1 MTLPSGFSINID
13 VPWVDVNVTWDACP
27 WHDPEFIALQDQAFA
42 AKVAA
47 EAAWAVEFPQ
57 LAAALDPA
65 AILNPITRERVLDY
79 LGPWAIPPSD
89 LGPWAGPPPDAPLDA
104 WLLDAALT
112 VNSDAGINAD
122 LQTQAHAV
130 LRHRFAFETR
140 RRAVQ
145 PALLPKFEALRVWSA
160 DHTAKQFCNHAAN
173 KPGVLIEVAARN
185 DRPRRT
191 LLLGDVVSSGAWGG
205 CCTDG
210 LDAEDVILRYRDLR
224 EFIDAA
230 REA

>member
-1 MTLPSGFSINID
+1 MLPVGFSVNIS
-13 VPWVDVNVTWDACP
+13 VPWVDVNATWDARP

-42 AKVAA
+42 TQVAA
-47 EAAWAVEFPQ
+47 EAAWAVEFPE
-57 LAAALDPA
+57 LAAMLDPIE
-65 AILNPITRERVLDY
+65 ILNPITRGRVLDY
-79 LGPWAIPPSD
+79 LGPWAVPPS
-89 LGPWAGPPPDAPLDA
+89 DAPLDA
-104 WLLDAALT
+104 WLLDAAQT
-112 VNSDAGINAD
+112 INNDVGINAG

-130 LRHRFAFETR
+130 LRHRFALETR

-145 PALLPKFEALRVWSA
+145 PALLPKFEALRVWST
-160 DHTAKQFCNHAAN
+160 DYTAKQFCNHAAN

-191 LLLGDVVSSGAWGG
+191 LLLGDAISSGAWVG

-210 LDAEDVILRYRDLR
+210 LDAEDVVLRYRDLR

-230 REA
+230 RVVP

>member
-1 MTLPSGFSINID
+1 MTLPPGFEVNVD
-13 VPWVDVNVTWDACP
+13 VPWVDVNATWDARP
-27 WHDPEFIALQDQAFA
+27 WHDPEFIALQDQAVA
-42 AKVAA
+42 AQAAA

-57 LAAALDPA
+57 LAAALDPI
-65 AILNPITRERVLDY
+65 AILNPITRERVLGY
-79 LGPWAIPPSD
+79 LGPWAVPPS
-89 LGPWAGPPPDAPLDA
+89 DAPLDA
-104 WLLDAALT
+104 WLLDATLT
-112 VNSDAGINAD
+112 VNSDVGINAD

-160 DHTAKQFCNHAAN
+160 DYTAKQFCNHAAN
-173 KPGVLIEVAARN
+173 APGVLIEVAARN

-191 LLLGDVVSSGAWGG
+191 LLLGDAVSSGAWGG

-230 REA
+230 RVVP

>member
-1 MTLPSGFSINID
+1 MTLPSWLSININ
-13 VPWVDVNVTWDACP
+13 VPWVDVNATWDARP
-27 WHDPEFIALQDQAFA
+27 WHAPEFIALQDQAFA
-42 AKVAA
+42 AQAAA
-47 EAAWAVEFPQ
+47 EAAWAAEFPQ
-57 LAAALDPA
+57 LAAALDPVE
-65 AILNPITRERVLDY
+65 ILNPIARERVLGY
-79 LGPWAIPPSD
+79 LGPWAVPPS
-89 LGPWAGPPPDAPLDA
+89 DAPLDA

-112 VNSDAGINAD
+112 VNSDAGSNAG

-160 DHTAKQFCNHAAN
+160 DYTAKQFCNHAAN
-173 KPGVLIEVAARN
+173 APGVLIEVAARN

-191 LLLGDVVSSGAWGG
+191 LLLGDAVSSGAWGG

-230 REA
+230 RVVP